1 MGFGETVL
9 RYMLR
14 GFIAGVA
21 ALFLGMPVPRHIF
34 KPDKFPFKPH
44 PLEKDGKIYTKVLV
58 HKWKD
63 LVPDASKVI
72 SKMTK
77 KKIQKNVDEK
87 ALERL
92 IQETCVAEI
101 VHWILILLT
110 PVYCIGLPI
119 GYGVLLSVLYSLG
132 NYVFIVIQRYNRP
145 RFIKALALMKIRENK
160 MREKR
165 EK

>member
-1 MGFGETVL
+1 MGFGGTVL
-9 RYMLR
+9 RYMFR
-14 GFIAGVA
+14 AFITGVA
-21 ALFLGMPVPRHIF
+21 TLFLGIPVPRHIF
-34 KPDKFPFKPH
+34 KPDRFPFRSFSF
-44 PLEKDGKIYTKVLV
+44 EKDGKIYTKILV

-77 KKIQKNVDEK
+77 KRIQKNVDEK

-92 IQETCVAEI
+92 VQETCVAEI

-110 PVYCIGLPI
+110 PVYCIGLPV
-119 GYGVLLSVLYSLG
+119 GYGVFLSVLYALG

-145 RFIKALALMKIRENK
+145 RFIKAHELMIKRN

-165 EK
+165 EKQ